1 MAKKRQSVE
10 ERMRDL
16 DALDTVGGVA
26 VMDESIAPPPRV
38 RANTDYIDLDPRD
51 IEIIDPVIGN
61 VRFQLD
67 DDEDDIEALAASIQK
82 SPSGEGG
89 PLQAI
94 AVRNIGTPVEPRWA
108 LVWGTRRLRAV
119 LKLGLPTIT
128 VRNLGII
135 SDTEAAFYQ
144 AVENLQRKEVRIV
157 PMALWYAYLTERVS
171 EEYGEVG
178 AQAEVARRL
187 GVHEST
193 VSIYR
198 RIGLALRLLDE
209 DELAEVMRSN
219 AIRAQTLARI
229 LASEKDDLQRVARR
243 LLEIARTGNPLPKQP
258 ASPPSKRKAGR
269 IEIRANARG
278 GGETIRIRWK
288 DRDAKAEPAAVV
300 TEIAE
305 TFKETI
311 ERIADRAVAL
321 RGVRRR
327 RAEEA
332 ARRAQ
337 IEAAERA
344 LAELQDVARRALDSL
359 QQ

>member
-144 AVENLQRKEVRIV
+144 AVENLQRKDLNAIEK
-157 PMALWYAYLTERVS
+157 ALSFKRYLDEHRCTQEDL
-171 EEYGEVG
+171 
-178 AQAEVARRL
+178 AKRL
-187 GVHEST
+187 KIDRST
-193 VSIYR
+193 IANL
-198 RIGLALRLLDE
+198 IRLLELPQDVMDCLRNDQLSAGHARALLPLGDE
-209 DELAEVMRSN
+209 QLQREFCR
-219 AIRAQTLARI
+219 RI
-229 LASEKDDLQRVARR
+229 LAEGWSVRDTER
-243 LLEIARTGNPLPKQP
+243 LVQERILHEDGAPEPSSPL
-258 ASPPSKRKAGR
+258 KRKRTKSDQLLSLEQQLRVVLGTKVEIKQTSTGR
-269 IEIRANARG
+269 GRFVIHFANH
-278 GGETIRIRWK
+278 E
-288 DRDAKAEPAAVV
+288 E
-300 TEIAE
+300 
-305 TFKETI
+305 F
-311 ERIADRAVAL
+311 ERL
-321 RGVRRR
+321 W
-327 RAEEA
+327 EA
-332 ARRAQ
+332 MTDQRSESQRHSA
-337 IEAAERA
+337 
-344 LAELQDVARRALDSL
+344 
-359 QQ
+359 